1 MSGWYHLI
9 LSNVYWQRL
18 VHSGT
23 WSGFIAALVLV
34 RIHFVPVSR
43 SRPLS
48 LLWRPYIKNLNYAT
62 ANIAMDVGFVPMTL
76 VLAGQTFGVGTGFSQ
91 PAPARCSRER
101 HIWDNVSL
109 DESSMIETAVFTRG
123 CMSTGVG
130 TSRSRFEL
138 RKCDSMSCQRVPFWA
153 PSVRTAGRET

>member
-1 MSGWYHLI
+1 MVPSNLKQCILAKIGPFRHLKWI
-9 LSNVYWQRL
+9 YCRFST
-18 VHSGT
+18 SKDT
-23 WSGFIAALVLV
+23 
-34 RIHFVPVSR
+34 FVPVSR

-76 VLAGQTFGVGTGFSQ
+76 VLAGQTFGIGTGFSQ